1 MREDLGLRPTQR
13 AVATGMMVALALLAA
28 ALWAAQVDFA
38 SAPER
43 NAVPLDV
50 LAVLSKLLSVVL
62 LLHLARKLASRSFML
77 IALLLGAMAAG
88 SLLVD
93 AAWFGDVLD
102 VFSDPLERVLPFS
115 SGFIELAV
123 LFLALAVIA
132 GGLVLASWRAARPA
146 EKPAL
151 VVLIAL
157 LFVLGLFV
165 GPVNAIASTG
175 INREWLFAEDF
186 GQVVSMALVT
196 GYLAALVVA
205 VAEQSGRLTQAP
217 NVEGDKWDTQRT

>member
-1 MREDLGLRPTQR
+1 MTGEPGLHPTRR
-13 AVATGMMVALALLAA
+13 AVAVGVLVTLVLFIA
-28 ALWAAQVDFA
+28 ALWAARADFA
-38 SAPER
+38 SAPQR
-43 NAVPLDV
+43 NAAPLDA
-50 LAVLSKLLSVVL
+50 LAMLSKLLSVAML
-62 LLHLARKLASRSFML
+62 LYLARKLASRSFAL
-77 IALLLGAMAAG
+77 IALLLALMATG

-93 AAWFGDVLD
+93 AAWFGDLLET
-102 VFSDPLERVLPFS
+102 FSAPLERILPVS
-115 SGFIELAV
+115 SGFVELAA
-123 LFLALAVIA
+123 LFSALAVIA

-146 EKPAL
+146 EKPSL

-196 GYLAALVVA
+196 GYLAGLLVA
-205 VAEQSGRLTQAP
+205 ASEQSGRLAP
-217 NVEGDKWDTQRT
+217 AATVEGDKWDTQPT